1 MTTAQTQ
8 TPKTPIEEIVAKK
21 IDYIYIDITGLDN
34 YINL

>member
-8 TPKTPIEEIVAKK
+8 TPKTPIEEIIAKK
-21 IDYIYIDITGLDN
+21 IDYSNITGLDN